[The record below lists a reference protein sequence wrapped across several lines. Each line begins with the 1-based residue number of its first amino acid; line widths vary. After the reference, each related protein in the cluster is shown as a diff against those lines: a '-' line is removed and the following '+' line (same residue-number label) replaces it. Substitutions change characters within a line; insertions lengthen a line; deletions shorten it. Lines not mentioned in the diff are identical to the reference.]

1 MPTSDFLL
9 LPSTLQYAKFEK
21 AGIKNANLAT
31 LLDTGHVDSIF
42 NNTSMK
48 KRIIYIYW
56 SFVQLIKVN
65 VTLKYEKKKIIK
77 HKQPIIMRELFL
89 VIL

>member
-9 LPSTLQYAKFEK
+9 LPTTLQYAKFEK

-31 LLDTGHVDSIF
+31 VLDTGHVDSIF

-65 VTLKYEKKKIIK
+65 VTLKYEKKKNN
-77 HKQPIIMRELFL
+77 
-89 VIL
+89 